1 MFNFV
6 YDQTAGVLQVRV
18 NGSWTI
24 SEVERYAREAGA
36 RFNAARKESGSLRY
50 LIDLTGAHV
59 LSQELMDPLAKAGMQ
74 YSQADDRV
82 ALVVGSTLL
91 KIQMR
96 RMLGEAPVPIF
107 LSVKEGMD
115 WLLSE
120 KAVSAAG

>member
-6 YDQTAGVLQVRV
+6 HDQTAGVLQVRV

-24 SEVERYAREAGA
+24 SEVERYGREAGVQ
-36 RFNAARKESGSLRY
+36 FNAARKAAGALRY
-50 LIDLTGAHV
+50 LIDLSGAHV
-59 LSQELMDPLAKAGMQ
+59 LSQELMDPLATAGMQ
-74 YSQADDRV
+74 YSQPDDRV

-107 LSVKEGMD
+107 LSAKEGMN

-120 KAVSAAG
+120 KPVSAAG

>member
-18 NGSWTI
+18 DGSWTI
-24 SEVERYAREAGA
+24 SEVERYAREAGVQ
-36 RFNAARKESGSLRY
+36 FNAARTAGGSLRY

-74 YSQADDRV
+74 YSRDDDRI

-96 RMLGEAPVPIF
+96 RMLGDAPVPIF
-107 LSVKEGMD
+107 LSAKEAMN

-120 KAVSAAG
+120 KAASAAG